1 MGSRSQQTLF
11 WSIVFVFLNLLF
23 GSRWDNYL
31 DSFYFTTMLMPV
43 AIGTS
48 YFFNLSL
55 VPKYLV
61 TRQHLRFTLY
71 TLYTIVVS
79 LFLSAMI
86 SLFAFVILSDLKW
99 QSMNPIVGDIFQ
111 MGMIIYFVAVLFSFI
126 RLYQSNLR
134 HKEQIIELEEA
145 QQKNLQK
152 VLTVRS
158 NRKSVPIPL
167 ENLLYI
173 ESLADYV
180 KIHTTSEVV
189 ITKEKISQLEQ
200 KLPDH
205 FIRIHRSFL
214 INQQKVESYAH
225 DFVQI
230 QSQQLP
236 LGRKYKKEAMSK
248 MDSNQVPGRLNSIS
262 DSV

>member
-1 MGSRSQQTLF
+1 MSNRSQQILF
-11 WSIVFVFLNLLF
+11 WAVIFVFLNLLF

-48 YFFNLSL
+48 YFFNDFL
-55 VPKYLV
+55 VPKYLD
-61 TRQHLRFTLY
+61 RKQHIRFA
-71 TLYTIVVS
+71 LYTIYAIIVS
-79 LFLSAMI
+79 LFLSAVI
-86 SLFAFVILSDLKW
+86 SMFAFVILADLKW
-99 QSMNPIVGDIFQ
+99 RTMNPIVGDIYQ

-126 RLYQSNLR
+126 RLYQSNLG
-134 HKEQIIELEEA
+134 HKEQITELEQA
-145 QQKNLQK
+145 QEKNLQK

-158 NRKSVPIPL
+158 NRKSVPISL
-167 ENLLYI
+167 EHIFYI

-180 KIHTTSEVV
+180 KIHTTSEVI

-200 KLPDH
+200 KLPNW

-214 INQQKVESYAH
+214 INQHKVESFAH
-225 DFVQI
+225 DHIQI

-236 LGRKYKKEAMSK
+236 LGRKYKKEA
-248 MDSNQVPGRLNSIS
+248 VGRLNTNNP
-262 DSV
+262 